1 MKKLFLIILLII
13 TGKISH
19 AQFYLQPRQTLN
31 VAITSTEEPV
41 VQTALQIFSR
51 DYQAVF
57 SGRVL
62 TDSLKGNIIVG
73 TIGKSRLLE
82 NILVDNAT
90 LYEKKQGF
98 MLKVLKEGRL
108 LVV

>member
-41 VQTALQIFSR
+41 VQTALQIFKP
-51 DYQAVF
+51 YFQVEF
-57 SGRVL
+57 
-62 TDSLKGNIIVG
+62 
-73 TIGKSRLLE
+73 
-82 NILVDNAT
+82 
-90 LYEKKQGF
+90 
-98 MLKVLKEGRL
+98 
-108 LVV
+108 